1 MLPDGVFAACLTP
14 LKSNLD
20 VDNTALVRHCRWL
33 LANGCDGLA
42 PLGSTGE
49 ANSFSVL
56 ERKKLLDVLIESG
69 LQPECLLVGTGC
81 CAIPD
86 ACDLT
91 RHAIAHGV
99 GGVLMLPPFFY
110 KGVSDEGVFRY
121 YEQIIQNI
129 GESRLRIYLY
139 HFPKMTGVPIDEP
152 LIERLLK
159 TYPRTVVGM
168 KDSGGDWN
176 HMKSI
181 CQRFPEFR
189 VYAGSEQFLLDIL
202 KIGGVGCISAS
213 TNITCTMASKVFH
226 AWRSKNATELQDAL
240 NRVRGVIEK
249 YPLIPALKQVMAN
262 ATGNHDWL
270 NMRPPFATLNE
281 NEASKIEKNLNKLGF
296 SVPSIE
302 AQ

>member
-1 MLPDGVFAACLTP
+1 MLPDGIFAACLTP
-14 LKSNLD
+14 LKPNLD
-20 VDNTALVRHCRWL
+20 VDDKALLRHCQWL

-49 ANSFSVL
+49 ANSFSVS
-56 ERKKLLDVLIESG
+56 ERKKLLDVLIEGG
-69 LQPECLLVGTGC
+69 LQPERLLVGTGC

-110 KGVSDEGVFRY
+110 KGVSNEGVFRY
-121 YEQIIQNI
+121 YDQVIQKA

-152 LIERLLK
+152 LIERLIK
-159 TYPRTVVGM
+159 AYPRTVVGM

-176 HMKSI
+176 HMKLI
-181 CQRFPEFR
+181 CQRFPGFR

-213 TNITCTMASKVFH
+213 TNITCTLASKVFR
-226 AWRSKNATELQDAL
+226 AWRSNNATELQDAL

-249 YPLIPALKQVMAN
+249 YPLIPGLKQLMAN

-270 NMRPPFATLNE
+270 NMRPPFAALSDND
-281 NEASKIEKNLNKLGF
+281 ASKIDKSLEELGF
-296 SVPSIE
+296 ALPPCFNV
-302 AQ
+302 